1 MDLSAMTKD
10 QLQDEVTTWAGRVAA
25 GEARLLELIGE
36 LDAREAWAGWGVL
49 SCAHWLSYRCG
60 MGLATARE
68 RVRVARALRELP
80 QTRELFGAGR
90 LSWSQVRALTRV
102 ATPGNEQQLVEIA
115 RHSTGAQIEKVA
127 RGLRRAQQAEADA
140 KDPEDAAYRMR
151 TRIRYDEDGT
161 VVLTMRMTAEQSQV
175 VLAVLEQTRAVLE
188 TADAP
193 AEAPGTDAAAHL
205 SAFEAPQDVSAE
217 TSATIL
223 QLPTPRLPVDPA
235 APSRPRPTLGD
246 ALVHL
251 CATASHVT
259 VGAKVRHRLKACID
273 PLSGWA
279 RLADGELLPPGRLTA
294 TQIPPALR
302 AQGPSREELFALLS
316 PDALAVHDVGRDQR
330 EAPPALRALLG
341 QVDGERCR
349 FPGCDRTRFLHAHHV
364 VFWSEG
370 GCTVLSNLVLLC
382 GKHHRYV
389 HHEGVQL
396 TLHPDRRLE
405 VRDSSM
411 RIIDMRVLAA
421 FGDPLTLDRG
431 ELTATTLP
439 PAWDGSRLD
448 LDHVVWTL
456 MQQAA

>member
-102 ATPGNEQQLVEIA
+102 ATPGNEQQLVQIA

-140 KDPEDAAYRMR
+140 RDPEDAAYRMR
-151 TRIRYDEDGT
+151 TRVRYDEDGT
-161 VVLTMRMTAEQSQV
+161 VVLTVRMTAEQSQV
-175 VLAVLEQTRAVLE
+175 VLAVLEQTRSALE
-188 TADAP
+188 AADVSTETPQADTRTTVVSASEAP
-193 AEAPGTDAAAHL
+193 DESAEA
-205 SAFEAPQDVSAE
+205 
-217 TSATIL
+217 SATVL
-223 QLPTPRLPVDPA
+223 QLPAPRLPLDL
-235 APSRPRPTLGD
+235 PSPPQRRPTLGE

-251 CATASHVT
+251 CSTASQVAI
-259 VGAKVRHRLKACID
+259 GAKVRHRLKACVD

-279 RLADGELLPPGRLTA
+279 RLADGELLPPGTLA
-294 TQIPPALR
+294 SAQIPPALR
-302 AQGPSREELFALLS
+302 AREPSREELFALL
-316 PDALAVHDVGRDQR
+316 PRDRLAVHDVGRDQR

-364 VFWSEG
+364 IFWSEG

-405 VRDSSM
+405 VRDRSN
-411 RIIDMRVLAA
+411 RILDMRVLAA
-421 FGDPLTLDRG
+421 FGDPLTLDRSD
-431 ELTATTLP
+431 LTATTLP

-456 MQQAA
+456 MQHAA